1 MVWNEITTP
10 LSVDN
15 LNNLESRITAAAA
28 NVNNGKALVA
38 DAITD
43 MGVPAAG
50 SDTFEQLDTKIR
62 DIPQQKYASGEI
74 QITNGARVSINPY
87 SQLGGYACLIVAK
100 AGIYADYAV
109 SVTTSNLI
117 TNLAMGTKLKI
128 ISNDA
133 MSMTIES
140 VNYNGT
146 VKWEAWGR

>member
-62 DIPQQKYASGEI
+62 DIPQQKIRIRRNPNYKWCS
-74 QITNGARVSINPY
+74 SINK
-87 SQLGGYACLIVAK
+87 SIFSTWWVCL
-100 AGIYADYAV
+100 
-109 SVTTSNLI
+109 SNC
-117 TNLAMGTKLKI
+117 
-128 ISNDA
+128 S
-133 MSMTIES
+133 
-140 VNYNGT
+140 
-146 VKWEAWGR
+146 